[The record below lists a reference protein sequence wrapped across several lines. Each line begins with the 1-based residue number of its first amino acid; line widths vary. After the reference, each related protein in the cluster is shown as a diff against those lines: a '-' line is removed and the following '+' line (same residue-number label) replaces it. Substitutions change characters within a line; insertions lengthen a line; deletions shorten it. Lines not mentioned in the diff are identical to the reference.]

1 MYQWSPCVQNQDTL
15 NEFTCQNSAFKDI
28 KIIVKHVLPVL
39 LELYVTVLLAHG
51 FSKLSFMQVFIMK
64 IPQALLHFWVL
75 PSNLGEIPWTGVAGG
90 TFLKLWFVW
99 CKLCNLYYTL
109 RSRPMEPWLILLII
123 RYSVHCVIPHNIEI
137 TLWRNLSVLSR
148 KCNY

>member
-1 MYQWSPCVQNQDTL
+1 MYVSVVPMCSEPRYVERVHMSKFCIQGYKDHCK
-15 NEFTCQNSAFKDI
+15 TC
-28 KIIVKHVLPVL
+28 
-39 LELYVTVLLAHG
+39 TTAHG